1 MKVVRGFD
9 KAKVE
14 DIAKNCGADSVEKS
28 VSYISAPFI
37 SGNKGFIC
45 ELFDDVG
52 FFAGTMC
59 KKHFR
64 LYEIAVKEE
73 AHGNGYGK
81 AMILRISQLC
91 RKSGVEKITLRTSK
105 KESAIDFYRR
115 IGGIIVGEKK
125 GDYEVEIKV

>member
-1 MKVVRGFD
+1 MKIVRGFSR
-9 KAKVE
+9 ANVE
-14 DIAKNCGADSVEKS
+14 DIAKNCGADSVKKS
-28 VSYISAPFI
+28 ISYIGAPFI
-37 SGNKGFIC
+37 SGNEGFIC
-45 ELFDDVG
+45 ETFDDVG

-81 AMILRISQLC
+81 AMILRIKQLC
-91 RKSGVEKITLRTSK
+91 RENGVQKITLRTSK
-105 KESAIDFYRR
+105 KETAIFFYRR
-115 IGGIIVGEKK
+115 MGGIIVGEKK